1 MSLPADRASLALDV
15 HGLQRLKR
23 AARED
28 SAAAVDEAARQFEAL
43 FVQKMLEG
51 MRATIPE
58 SGLYDERNGQFYTAL
73 LDQQQAQNIAGRGIG
88 LARMLS
94 AQLQAQLQA
103 QRPPGAQP
111 AASASPDG
119 AAGAAPPA
127 TPRRLDA
134 RLQAPLP
141 APVQA
146 PVPGAIRAPLQAPA
160 PASGAEPGAGAT
172 PGIGGDRARWRGG
185 ERLVPAIDPAPAQP
199 PQYRAPPQAALAPW
213 GRDSMPPAA
222 APAASFVAL
231 PEHAR
236 EFVSR
241 IAAPAR
247 AAARASGV
255 PAELIIAQAA
265 LETGWGQR
273 RIPAADGRDSH
284 NLFGIKAGA
293 EWKGAV
299 SEVRTHEYIDGKRQV
314 QTARFRVYPSYEQAF
329 TDYARLIARSPRY
342 AEVRSAPDAHAA
354 ARALQQGGYATD
366 PAYADKLGAILD
378 RIGGG
383 RGLAALRPPLAALR
397 PGTLPDG

>member
-1 MSLPADRASLALDV
+1 MSLSADRASLALDV

-23 AARED
+23 TARED

-58 SGLYDERNGQFYTAL
+58 SGLYDERNGRFYTAL
-73 LDQQQAQNIAGRGIG
+73 LDQQQAQGIAGRGIG

-103 QRPPGAQP
+103 QRPSGAPPAADAGPGAV
-111 AASASPDG
+111 
-119 AAGAAPPA
+119 AGAALA
-127 TPRRLDA
+127 AEPRRLDA

-141 APVQA
+141 APV
-146 PVPGAIRAPLQAPA
+146 PA
-160 PASGAEPGAGAT
+160 SIPAAGPASGAVPGAGAAADT
-172 PGIGGDRARWRGG
+172 SDRARWRGG
-185 ERLVPAIDPAPAQP
+185 ERLVPAIDPAPAP
-199 PQYRAPPQAALAPW
+199 PPRYPTQPQAALAPW
-213 GRDSMPPAA
+213 AQGGDPMPSAA
-222 APAASFVAL
+222 AAVDSFAAL

-284 NLFGIKAGA
+284 NLFGIKAGG

-299 SEVRTHEYIDGKRQV
+299 TEVRTHEYIDGKRQA
-314 QTARFRVYPSYEQAF
+314 QTARFRVYPSYDQAF
-329 TDYARLIARSPRY
+329 ADYARLIARSPRY
-342 AEVRSAPDAHAA
+342 AAVRSAPDAHAA
-354 ARALQQGGYATD
+354 AHALQQGGYATD

-378 RIGGG
+378 RIGP
-383 RGLAALRPPLAALR
+383 GLAARRAPLAALR

>member
-23 AARED
+23 TARED

-58 SGLYDERNGQFYTAL
+58 SGLYDERNGRFYTAL

-94 AQLQAQLQA
+94 AQLQAQ
-103 QRPPGAQP
+103 RPSGAQP
-111 AASASPDG
+111 AASPDG

-127 TPRRLDA
+127 APRRLDA

-141 APVQA
+141 APVEA
-146 PVPGAIRAPLQAPA
+146 PVPAPA
-160 PASGAEPGAGAT
+160 PGD
-172 PGIGGDRARWRGG
+172 GGDRARWRGG
-185 ERLVPAIDPAPAQP
+185 ERLVPAIDPAPALP

-213 GRDSMPPAA
+213 GQGREPMPPAA
-222 APAASFVAL
+222 APAASFATL

-299 SEVRTHEYIDGKRQV
+299 TEVRTHEYIDGKRQA

-342 AEVRSAPDAHAA
+342 AAVRSAPDAHAA

-383 RGLAALRPPLAALR
+383 LAAGRAPLAALR

>member
-58 SGLYDERNGQFYTAL
+58 SGLYDERNGRFYTAL
-73 LDQQQAQNIAGRGIG
+73 LDQQQAQSIAGRGIG

-103 QRPPGAQP
+103 QRPSGAQP
-111 AASASPDG
+111 AASPDG
-119 AAGAAPPA
+119 AAGSA
-127 TPRRLDA
+127 PRRLDA

-141 APVQA
+141 AP
-146 PVPGAIRAPLQAPA
+146 A
-160 PASGAEPGAGAT
+160 PASGAELGAGAGT
-172 PGIGGDRARWRGG
+172 GDGGDRARWRGG
-185 ERLVPAIDPAPAQP
+185 ERLVPAIDPAPALP
-199 PQYRAPPQAALAPW
+199 AQYRAPPQAALAPW
-213 GRDSMPPAA
+213 GQGRDPVPSAV
-222 APAASFVAL
+222 APAASFATL

-299 SEVRTHEYIDGKRQV
+299 TEVRTHEYIDGKRQA

>member
-58 SGLYDERNGQFYTAL
+58 SGLYDERNGRFYAAL

-103 QRPPGAQP
+103 QHPSAVQP
-111 AASASPDG
+111 APSAGPDAVAGG
-119 AAGAAPPA
+119 ALPAA
-127 TPRRLDA
+127 PRRLDA

-141 APVQA
+141 P
-146 PVPGAIRAPLQAPA
+146 PVPALLAAPA
-160 PASGAEPGAGAT
+160 PASGVEPAPGAQPGAAAA
-172 PGIGGDRARWRGG
+172 PGDGGDRARWRGG
-185 ERLVPAIDPAPAQP
+185 ERLVPAVDPAPARP
-199 PQYRAPPQAALAPW
+199 PHYPVQPQAARAPW
-213 GRDSMPPAA
+213 GQGGDSMPPAA
-222 APAASFVAL
+222 APADSFAAL
-231 PEHAR
+231 PAHAR
-236 EFVSR
+236 EFIDR

-247 AAARASGV
+247 AAARTSGV

-273 RIPAADGRDSH
+273 RIPAADGGDSH

-342 AEVRSAPDAHAA
+342 AAVRSAPDAHAA

-366 PAYADKLGAILD
+366 PAYADKLAAILD
-378 RIGGG
+378 RIGSG
-383 RGLAALRPPLAALR
+383 RSLAALRAPLAAAR
-397 PGTLPDG
+397 GSGGPGG

>member
-23 AARED
+23 TARED

-58 SGLYDERNGQFYTAL
+58 SGLYDERNGRFYTAL

-94 AQLQAQLQA
+94 AQLQAQ
-103 QRPPGAQP
+103 RPSGAQP
-111 AASASPDG
+111 AASPDG

-127 TPRRLDA
+127 APRRLDA

-141 APVQA
+141 APVEA
-146 PVPGAIRAPLQAPA
+146 PVPAPA
-160 PASGAEPGAGAT
+160 PGD
-172 PGIGGDRARWRGG
+172 GGDRARWRGG
-185 ERLVPAIDPAPAQP
+185 ERLVPAIDPAPALP
-199 PQYRAPPQAALAPW
+199 PQYRAPPQAALTPW
-213 GRDSMPPAA
+213 GQGREPMPPAA
-222 APAASFVAL
+222 APAASFAAL
-231 PEHAR
+231 PAHAR
-236 EFVSR
+236 EFIDR
-241 IAAPAR
+241 IATPAR

-299 SEVRTHEYIDGKRQV
+299 TEVRTHEYIDGKRQA

-342 AEVRSAPDAHAA
+342 AAVRSAPDAHAA

-378 RIGGG
+378 RIDGG
-383 RGLAALRPPLAALR
+383 RGLAAGRAPLAALR